1 MIRSIPHGSRES
13 LKESNDR
20 GMLWPL
26 LFTILGVVNVFDFF
40 YKSAHQPD
48 DLLQGIGFL
57 LVAPLAY
64 FSPAAFSFGTRT
76 EKPRASVWL
85 NGMAITGLALVITG
99 FAFKWGWL

>member
-1 MIRSIPHGSRES
+1 MDANMN

-20 GMLWPL
+20 GRLWPL

-85 NGMAITGLALVITG
+85 NGMAITGFALVMTG